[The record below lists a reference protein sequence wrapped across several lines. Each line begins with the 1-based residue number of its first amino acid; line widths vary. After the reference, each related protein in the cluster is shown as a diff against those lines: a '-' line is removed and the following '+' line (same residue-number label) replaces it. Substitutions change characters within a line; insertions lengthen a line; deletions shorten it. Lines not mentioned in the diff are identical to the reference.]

1 MALLLATKKGDI
13 TLVKEMLQVLAVEE
27 VNIAIA
33 DKKETALH
41 IAAQY
46 GHTEIAEMLLACP
59 RFVTVNAFDSDYN
72 TALHSAALKGKDS
85 VVRLLLASERF
96 SEVSLQNAQGRTAL
110 HCAAEQGSE
119 DVAKLLLS
127 HGRLSD
133 KAVNAL
139 AAEHMPWTW
148 AGVKSQ

>member
-13 TLVKEMLQVLAVEE
+13 TLVKEMLEVLAVEE
-27 VNIAIA
+27 VNIATA

-59 RFVTVNAFDSDYN
+59 RFVTVDALDSDYN
-72 TALHSAALKGKDS
+72 TALHSAALKGRDS

-96 SEVSLQNAQGRTAL
+96 RGGESAECLRADCPTLCSRAGQRRCGKVVAIAWALQ
-110 HCAAEQGSE
+110 
-119 DVAKLLLS
+119 
-127 HGRLSD
+127 
-133 KAVNAL
+133 
-139 AAEHMPWTW
+139 
-148 AGVKSQ
+148 